1 MNYKLIPGI
10 VACVVVAVAGA
21 WAADHVSLFVAGLSG
36 INPADKNAHNLV
48 SGISLAVII
57 GLLWRNLIG
66 LDARLQ
72 PGVAW
77 AVKSALRTGIV
88 LLGFKLALGE
98 TGAMAG
104 KALPVAAACITAAL
118 LVVTFFNNRL
128 RLPPKLGAL
137 IAVGTSICGVTAIV
151 ATGPAIKARED
162 ETSYAVA
169 CVTIFGLIALFA
181 YPWIA
186 HWRFAANPLFAGIFL
201 GTSIH
206 DTSQVAGAAMIYQEA
221 FSEPLAL
228 QAATVTKLL
237 RNMSMAI
244 LIPVIAT
251 RFAAENGGGSVK
263 GSKWKQVKDA
273 VPVFVVLFLL
283 AIILRTVGDAVL
295 GSSNEAWGQFLKA
308 AEWVSKWALA
318 AALAGIG
325 LNTEFGKLKNLGLK
339 PLLVGFVA
347 ALVVGVVSM
356 SMLTLLAG

>member
-1 MNYKLIPGI
+1 MKLLPGI
-10 VACVVVAVAGA
+10 LLSIVVAVLGA
-21 WAADHVSLFVAGLSG
+21 WAADHVSVFVAGLSG
-36 INPADKNAHNLV
+36 INPADGNAHNLV
-48 SGISLAVII
+48 SGISISVII
-57 GLLWRNLIG
+57 GLLWRNLFG
-66 LDARLQ
+66 LHAQLQ

-77 AVKSALRTGIV
+77 TVKSALRAGIV
-88 LLGFKLALGE
+88 LLGFKLAIGA

-104 KALPVAAACITAAL
+104 KALPVAAACIASAL
-118 LVVTFFNNRL
+118 IVVTFFNNQM

-137 IAVGTSICGVTAIV
+137 IAVGTSICGVTAII

-169 CVTIFGLIALFA
+169 CVTIFGLIALFV

-186 HWRFAANPLFAGIFL
+186 HWQFAENPLFAGIFL

-251 RFAAENGGGSVK
+251 RFSGGDGAATAQGSRWKQIKDALPGFVLFFLIAIFLRSLGDVFFGVENEVWVRFLKVSEWM
-263 GSKWKQVKDA
+263 SKW
-273 VPVFVVLFLL
+273 
-283 AIILRTVGDAVL
+283 
-295 GSSNEAWGQFLKA
+295 S
-308 AEWVSKWALA
+308 LA

-325 LNTEFGKLKNLGLK
+325 LNTEFAKLKNLGFK
-339 PLLVGFVA
+339 PLLVGLVA
-347 ALVVGVVSM
+347 AAVVGGVSI
-356 SMLTLLAG
+356 SMLSLLAG